1 MFPKLGKL
9 EEPEADLLRFRTIL
23 VAFLVLGGGLRAAEP
38 EQLDGSLTL
47 FSVMAALN
55 AAGFDAEAGSPS
67 NHPLRAAVRKALAA
81 KEIPVLPEIRRFV
94 REHRQE
100 TDTATMSLY
109 ISFALCVEGPS
120 FKYRYR
126 SNDLPPEVAALS
138 GLPDLMKKFYQEAG
152 IETLWKQAQP
162 ALDQA
167 LEAYHPGVS
176 RAVLEANGYLRNP
189 TSGSL
194 GQHFQIYLDLL
205 GPPNQ
210 VHVRSYGVDFFVVA
224 TNSHEPQIDDIR
236 HAYLQ
241 YLAGPLVLRQRELLE
256 KKKGL
261 GDFAAPAPLL
271 PEMYKRDF
279 SLLTEASLV
288 KAIEARLTTGPGA
301 AAKRQE
307 MVDRAMAEG
316 YILTPY
322 FSEALPKYEKQEQ
335 SMRFYMPEL
344 IEGIDLKKE
353 DKRLEGVQFATV
365 PLVRK
370 VKPPPPPP
378 PKELSRAEKTLQE
391 AEDLLTGRQLA
402 ESRTKFLEVLQA
414 SDDKTVHAKAYYGLA
429 RIAIRGNDPELG
441 ERLLKKT
448 LELGPEPPDKCWS
461 LVYLGRLADIAGEAS
476 QAAKYYQAALA
487 VEGGS
492 EKGRETA
499 ERGLKGEFRPGGAGN
514 K

>member
-1 MFPKLGKL
+1 M
-9 EEPEADLLRFRTIL
+9 RFRTIL
-23 VAFLVLGGGLRAAEP
+23 VAFLVLGSGLRAAEP
-38 EQLDGSLTL
+38 DQLDGSLTL

-67 NHPLRAAVRKALAA
+67 NHPLRTVVRNALAA
-81 KEIPVLPEIRRFV
+81 KDIPILPELRRYV

-100 TDTATMSLY
+100 TDTATLSLY
-109 ISFALCVEGPS
+109 ISFSLCVEAPS

-126 SNDLPPEVAALS
+126 LNDLPPEVAALS
-138 GLPDLMKKFYQEAG
+138 GLPDLLKKFHQEAG
-152 IETLWKQAQP
+152 IDTLWKLAQP
-162 ALDQA
+162 ALNQA
-167 LEAYHPGVS
+167 LEVYHAGVS

-205 GPPNQ
+205 APPNQ

-241 YLAGPLVLRQRELLE
+241 YLVGPLVLRRHELIE

-261 GDFAAPAPLL
+261 GDFAGPAPLL
-271 PEMYKRDF
+271 PDMYKKDF
-279 SLLTEASLV
+279 LLLTEASLV
-288 KAIEARLTTGPGA
+288 KAIEARLATGPGSGV
-301 AAKRQE
+301 KRKE

-322 FSEALPKYEKQEQ
+322 FSEALLKYEKQDQ
-335 SMRFYMPEL
+335 SMRFYFPDL

-353 DKRLEGVQFATV
+353 DKRLEGVQFATAPV
-365 PLVRK
+365 ARK
-370 VKPPPPPP
+370 VKLPPPAP
-378 PKELSRAEKTLQE
+378 PKEVSKAERTLRE
-391 AEDLLTGRQLA
+391 AEDLLASKQLA
-402 ESRTKFLEVLQA
+402 ESRVKFLAVLQA
-414 SDDKTVHAKAYYGLA
+414 SDDKAVHAKAYYGLA

-448 LELGPEPPDKCWS
+448 LELGPESADKCWS
-461 LVYLGRLADIAGEAS
+461 LVYLGRLADIGGEAG

-499 ERGLKGEFRPGGAGN
+499 ERGLKGEFRPGRAGN